1 MGTSTMGGDLHSD
14 KQDKLLKLQARKKEL
29 ELMLA
34 SKNEELYKLC
44 VQEVQ
49 LTGVMPPEAPLSPA
63 DVQDGADRRRKHPA
77 HRLSTPSAADAAPS
91 RRPRRPDT
99 SCSNFFP
106 SPPHERHPDTFSIRA
121 SHTYPRLEPPAE
133 PPRAALAECSNR
145 LYYPLPAEPHFS
157 SSHPDIAHRH
167 TPLLYQ
173 YAAQLRAHS
182 QHLGALQP
190 PPPHA
195 RRPHGARR
203 VALQRTQTYHLT
215 SHSDYSQHLDAMAP
229 APGTL
234 PLRERAARPPLH
246 LQLQVATDDCGAP
259 RYSPSEADSVSV
271 GKFSPL
277 SPPDGRAKEKQW
289 YETSLDAPAQR
300 KGAGVKRA
308 PSAAGAQPYEV
319 MVSAGRHA
327 ALRSPPGA
335 VSLESPGNMTV
346 IEQGKCIP
354 YREETKPFEM
364 SDFYKYS
371 TKFRQA
377 GAARAAPPHP
387 PAAAY
392 DDAPPYNPHQ
402 WHGYAN

>member
-63 DVQDGADRRRKHPA
+63 DVQDGADRRRARPDAKHPA
-77 HRLSTPSAADAAPS
+77 HRLSTPAAAPDGAP
-91 RRPRRPDT
+91 PRRARRVD
-99 SCSNFFP
+99 SGRSNFFP
-106 SPPHERHPDTFSIRA
+106 SPPQERHPDTFCIR
-121 SHTYPRLEPPAE
+121 AE
-133 PPRAALAECSNR
+133 PPRAAPYR
-145 LYYPLPAEPHFS
+145 HPAEPHFS
-157 SSHPDIAHRH
+157 SSQPDIARH

-182 QHLGALQP
+182 QHLGAPRP
-190 PPPHA
+190 PPPH
-195 RRPHGARR
+195 RARR

-229 APGTL
+229 HEPLGARGVPVPSTL
-234 PLRERAARPPLH
+234 PLRERAARPPPL
-246 LQLQVATDDCGAP
+246 LQLQGATDD
-259 RYSPSEADSVSV
+259 YSPTDSDSVSTSR
-271 GKFSPL
+271 FSPL
-277 SPPDGRAKEKQW
+277 SPTEGRAKEKQW
-289 YETSLDAPAQR
+289 YETSLDAPALR
-300 KGAGVKRA
+300 KSGSLKRA
-308 PSAAGAQPYEV
+308 PPYEL
-319 MVSAGRHA
+319 MGSAGRHV
-327 ALRSPPGA
+327 ALSPGA
-335 VSLESPGNMTV
+335 ASLEAPGNVTV
-346 IEQGKCIP
+346 IEQGRCIP

-377 GAARAAPPHP
+377 SAARPAPRAPPPCHP
-387 PAAAY
+387 
-392 DDAPPYNPHQ
+392 NQ
-402 WHGYAN
+402 WH